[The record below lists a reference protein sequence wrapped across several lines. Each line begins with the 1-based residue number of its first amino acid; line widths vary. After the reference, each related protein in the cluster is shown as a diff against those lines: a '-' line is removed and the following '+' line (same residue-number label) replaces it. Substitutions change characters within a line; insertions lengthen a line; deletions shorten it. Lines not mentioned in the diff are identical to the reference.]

1 MATKLNI
8 RRAEMSDA
16 GTIARFNAQMAQE
29 TEGKELIADV
39 IGAGVRK
46 LMASP
51 SLGFYLVAEHEGR
64 VVACLMITNEWS
76 DWRNGLF
83 WWIQSVYVEA
93 AYRRQGVY
101 RRMYEEVR
109 SLAKADAGVCGFRLY
124 VEKENEVAHA
134 TYASL
139 GMKETGYLLYEE
151 LKPGIR
157 FLKD

>member
-1 MATKLNI
+1 MALDLHV
-8 RRAEMSDA
+8 RRAGMRDA
-16 GTIARFNAQMAQE
+16 DTIARFNAQMAFE
-29 TEGKELIADV
+29 TEGKELIGEV

-46 LMASP
+46 LIETP
-51 SLGFYLVAEHEGR
+51 SLGFYLVAEHEDR

-83 WWIQSVYVEA
+83 WWIQSVYVDA

-139 GMKETGYLLYEE
+139 GMKETDYFMYEE